1 MFGRMWN
8 GMRIKPR
15 LGILGRPI
23 RFDGTHHFVLT
34 DLLMYVRAVDNGYWN
49 DQVAATVAKSMQ
61 QVEVHQL
68 ACYEH

>member
-1 MFGRMWN
+1 
-8 GMRIKPR
+8 
-15 LGILGRPI
+15 
-23 RFDGTHHFVLT
+23 
-34 DLLMYVRAVDNGYWN
+34 MYVRAVDNGYWN